1 MISKRSRRA
10 SAPVENL
17 KQAGF
22 NGSKG
27 INISAAAEN
36 SDTVLLSKNF
46 DIEPDGSLKLRK
58 PVIIRQ
64 TLPEV
69 ISENNVIETDVVF
82 VGYMFDNESLFIVR
96 KDKSEVQYVGIF
108 KNKKVETFQI
118 NFSSWDTFEEHILY
132 PYEEFVGEYVQLP
145 YLDFSNLS
153 LVNSATS
160 TILTNVK
167 VNIMSSAFKTVDKT
181 YEYANQ
187 TELFYPTLYD
197 YESSAWKYRTLSIF
211 KSDFSKTAFNIK
223 ILTPEPTTIDT
234 SEQIVLN
241 ANLDADNPYAIR
253 DAYGTTAPT
262 IKSILPY
269 VPCINKGTSLEY
281 IPDVN
286 TDEDTSVEEFT
297 EPVLM
302 SDSIEASADNTLS
315 SVGIL
320 KVVEGSG
327 NSTVSPDGE
336 SYFDVEI
343 LYTDKS
349 SGYSDEDFKIKCS
362 QVAHLEL
369 TAVQINNI
377 TGTPG
382 YMRNFTIY
390 APILHTYSYHDF
402 SDSDYYKEEDILDIT
417 KIELLNIEKINNTFL
432 KKTVHRV
439 YFKILG
445 LYEYTC
451 KYAYDSS
458 ENYKGKT
465 YLSGKQI
472 AEWLY
477 NLNGNFL
484 GSSFVLRY
492 YDVNTIID
500 VHCENV
506 YVHGGSFYYHLF
518 GMVGFNLTLKFYKP
532 DSTDTMYESVDA
544 SLNPTAYWD
553 EDIGGTVQAY
563 PQGFYLYFSR
573 NDF

>member
-1 MISKRSRRA
+1 MISKRSRKA

-17 KQAGF
+17 KQYGF

-27 INISAAAEN
+27 INISAAAEDAN
-36 SDTVLLSKNF
+36 TVLLSKNF

-69 ISENNVIETDVVF
+69 ISGNNVIETDVVF

-96 KDKSEVQYVGIF
+96 KDKAGVQYVGIF

-132 PYEEFVGEYVQLP
+132 PYEGFVGEYVQLP

-167 VNIMSSAFKTVDKT
+167 VNIMNSAFRVVDKT

-223 ILTPEPTTIDT
+223 ILTPEPTSIDT

-262 IKSILPY
+262 VKSILPY
-269 VPCINKGTSLEY
+269 VSCINKGTSLEY

-297 EPVLM
+297 EPVLI
-302 SDSIEASADNTLS
+302 SDSIGASASN
-315 SVGIL
+315 VINGIGIL
-320 KVVEGSG
+320 RVVEGSG
-327 NSTVSPDGE
+327 NATVSSDGE

-343 LYTDKS
+343 LYTNKS

-362 QVAHLEL
+362 QVSHLEL
-369 TAVQINNI
+369 TALQINDI
-377 TGTPG
+377 QGTPG
-382 YMRNFTIY
+382 YMRDFNIY
-390 APILHTYSYHDF
+390 APVLHKSSYYDF
-402 SDSDYYKEEDILDIT
+402 ESEPDVELDILDFT
-417 KIELLNIEKINNTFL
+417 KIELLSVEKINNTFL
-432 KKTVHRV
+432 KKTVHRI
-439 YFKILG
+439 YFKILD
-445 LYEYTC
+445 LYDYTN
-451 KYAYDSS
+451 KYAYNSS

-465 YLSGKQI
+465 YLSGKQL
-472 AEWLY
+472 AKWLH
-477 NLNGNFL
+477 NLNGNFFGNDFIL
-484 GSSFVLRY
+484 GFYNEYGAYTNVSLR
-492 YDVNTIID
+492 NTYK
-500 VHCENV
+500 ETYN
-506 YVHGGSFYYHLF
+506 FYYHGYGRVAF
-518 GMVGFNLTLKFYKP
+518 KFTLSFYKP
-532 DSTDTMYESVDA
+532 DSTDMLYERTDIPLTSNATV
-544 SLNPTAYWD
+544 WED
-553 EDIGGTVQAY
+553 EFGGVNEMHPKEY
-563 PQGFYLYFSR
+563 FYLYYSR
-573 NDF
+573 E

>member
-17 KQAGF
+17 KQSGF

-27 INISAAAEN
+27 INISAAAEDSN
-36 SDTVLLSKNF
+36 TVLLSKNF

-82 VGYMFDNESLFIVR
+82 AGYMFDNESLFIVR

-167 VNIMSSAFKTVDKT
+167 VNIMSSAFKIVDKT

-297 EPVLM
+297 EPILM
-302 SDSIEASADNTLS
+302 SDSIKASADNTLS

-327 NSTVSPDGE
+327 NATVSSDGE

-362 QVAHLEL
+362 QVARLEL
-369 TAVQINNI
+369 TAVQINNV

-382 YMRNFTIY
+382 HMRDFTVY
-390 APILHTYSYHDF
+390 APILHTYRYYDLGT
-402 SDSDYYKEEDILDIT
+402 DDYQDEIDILDIT
-417 KIELLNIEKINNTFL
+417 KVELLNIEKINNTFL
-432 KKTVHRV
+432 KKTVHRI

-445 LYEYTC
+445 LYEYTH

-472 AEWLY
+472 AKWLY

-484 GSSFVLRY
+484 GSSFILQY
-492 YDVNTIID
+492 TEVNSYIN

-506 YVHGGSFYYHLF
+506 YQEGASFYYHLF
-518 GMVGFNLTLKFYKP
+518 GMVGFNLTLNFYKP
-532 DSTDTMYESVDA
+532 DSTDTMYESADA
-544 SLNPTAYWD
+544 PLNPTTYWD
-553 EDIGGTVQAY
+553 ENIGETVQAY

-573 NDF
+573 DDF